1 MEEKLTIR
9 DFIYLDVERMK
20 SIYSQIDKGI
30 MESYTD
36 EKGDQKHVSSKG
48 EASAGIFNFARLKGE
63 IEGGILWENK
73 QSETRSLHDHMYNLL
88 ESILYE
94 HNEIYII
101 NEIEDIENI
110 WEEGNLNNLI
120 SDTSFVLV
128 KGRVMLDDYRR
139 MEDLISNFND
149 IGEALYDLEPD
160 KEPEIELPKDRNK
173 RKRVETQI
181 KNQRDKKLK
190 EMKLKME
197 NKNINALS
205 TLIKNFFKDRLILKM
220 IPFIN
225 KTHLRF
231 IGILDNDNLREN
243 IDSIIF
249 KYSSSPEATWSVFG
263 QIAWIPSKEYQPER
277 IIAENSIKIF
287 DISDPDILNNLNME
301 LSFDEGFNGIRV
313 LDNALAVKFPYVI
326 FTPIAVYRED

>member
-1 MEEKLTIR
+1 
-9 DFIYLDVERMK
+9 
-20 SIYSQIDKGI
+20 
-30 MESYTD
+30 
-36 EKGDQKHVSSKG
+36 
-48 EASAGIFNFARLKGE
+48 
-63 IEGGILWENK
+63 
-73 QSETRSLHDHMYNLL
+73 
-88 ESILYE
+88 
-94 HNEIYII
+94 
-101 NEIEDIENI
+101 
-110 WEEGNLNNLI
+110 
-120 SDTSFVLV
+120 
-128 KGRVMLDDYRR
+128 
-139 MEDLISNFND
+139 
-149 IGEALYDLEPD
+149 
-160 KEPEIELPKDRNK
+160 
-173 RKRVETQI
+173 
-181 KNQRDKKLK
+181 
-190 EMKLKME
+190 MKLKME